1 MNFVGGTGFTL
12 ERIAG
17 FLEVLIGISMIIFVW
32 QLLGHDDPGHMED
45 AEAMQ
50 AFMEVIGLYAI
61 HVFEIIAGLI
71 GIVKS
76 KKGSLLTV
84 LLGVILFLMNLVE
97 FFMHT
102 TKIIEIIIHALTL
115 IVPYYYVHNAVKL
128 FRNKVE

>member
-1 MNFVGGTGFTL
+1 MVSKHL
-12 ERIAG
+12 KIAG
-17 FLEVLIGISMIIFVW
+17 FLEMLIGVSMIVFVW
-32 QLLGHDDPGHMED
+32 QLLGRDDPSHMED
-45 AEAMQ
+45 AKAMQ
-50 AFMEVIGLYAI
+50 AFMGVIGLYAI
-61 HVFEIIAGLI
+61 HMFEIIAGLI

-102 TKIIEIIIHALTL
+102 TNIIEIIIHALTL

>member
-45 AEAMQ
+45 
-50 AFMEVIGLYAI
+50 IGLYAI

-102 TKIIEIIIHALTL
+102 TNIIEIIIHALTL

>member
-1 MNFVGGTGFTL
+1 MVSKHL
-12 ERIAG
+12 RIAG
-17 FLEVLIGISMIIFVW
+17 FLEMLIGVSMIIFVW
-32 QLLGHDDPGHMED
+32 QLLGHDDPNHMEN
-45 AEAMQ
+45 AKAMQ
-50 AFMEVIGLYAI
+50 AFMGVIGLYAI

-102 TKIIEIIIHALTL
+102 TNIMEIIIHALTL

>member
-1 MNFVGGTGFTL
+1 MGLGENYDIKTFKNS
-12 ERIAG
+12 R

-50 AFMEVIGLYAI
+50 AFMEVIDLYAI

-97 FFMHT
+97 FLCILQT
-102 TKIIEIIIHALTL
+102 S
-115 IVPYYYVHNAVKL
+115 
-128 FRNKVE
+128 